1 MSIIP
6 EQDVEQIALN
16 ETKNQTLK
24 SDAGGGEVE
33 QGHRVM
39 SAHIRAI
46 CTCRGIRCAVMD

>member
-16 ETKNQTLK
+16 ETKNQMLE

-33 QGHRVM
+33 QGHHVT
-39 SAHIRAI
+39 SAHI
-46 CTCRGIRCAVMD
+46 